1 LANLTV
7 LCGARIF
14 RPRFAAPVQR
24 AESDVAILLRPRLLR
39 VSAAHR
45 LIKPDGPEIRQK
57 TREALPSRVV
67 FAANLSSA
75 STLHRAAQP
84 SHLGP
89 GAVDRGVPTRQ
100 VAIDRV
106 PVLARQL
113 ALFDKALQVETTAT
127 GGAAIA
133 QTDDNK

>member
-1 LANLTV
+1 
-7 LCGARIF
+7 
-14 RPRFAAPVQR
+14 
-24 AESDVAILLRPRLLR
+24 
-39 VSAAHR
+39 
-45 LIKPDGPEIRQK
+45 
-57 TREALPSRVV
+57 
-67 FAANLSSA
+67 
-75 STLHRAAQP
+75 
-84 SHLGP
+84 
-89 GAVDRGVPTRQ
+89 VPTRQ